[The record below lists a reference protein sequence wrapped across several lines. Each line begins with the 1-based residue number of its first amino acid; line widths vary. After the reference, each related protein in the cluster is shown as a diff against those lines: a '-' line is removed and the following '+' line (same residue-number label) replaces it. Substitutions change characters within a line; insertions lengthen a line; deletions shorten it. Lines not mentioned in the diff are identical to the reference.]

1 MNFAQVLESI
11 GNAIRLFIET
21 IPDAFW
27 LTYYWVKDWQSLV
40 GALILV
46 LAARIFSQGAL
57 RAARIRATGMIR
69 AAQITAGVPIPQ
81 EARPVPAAVPA
92 PKPEPVRPPVSA
104 ETDLIQRVEQLR
116 SLIRSAMS
124 TLTADTGQSEASPN
138 YFCGRI
144 AQLNFEAN
152 TVPPDAPPLVREPY
166 EKLLAQLAVVR
177 DATERKAP
185 HAEMSQAL
193 VQLNARAREFAAV
206 LAPFASQVSVRT
218 RVAGA

>member
-1 MNFAQVLESI
+1 M
-11 GNAIRLFIET
+11 
-21 IPDAFW
+21 
-27 LTYYWVKDWQSLV
+27 
-40 GALILV
+40 
-46 LAARIFSQGAL
+46 
-57 RAARIRATGMIR
+57 
-69 AAQITAGVPIPQ
+69 
-81 EARPVPAAVPA
+81 PA